1 MSIYAAPRHV
11 DDLSTCTFYHAMDLP
26 GVGSVPGNWDLRG
39 RFEDY
44 TANVALAR
52 ARFLDI
58 GTASGFLS
66 FEAEKRGA
74 EVVSFDSA
82 SRASHHHVPY
92 REVRTDPAT
101 YGATAGADNDDYTG
115 LRNSY
120 WLAHRL
126 LGSRARCFYGN
137 VYDLPAELG
146 EFDVVM
152 VGQILGHLRDPL
164 GALTSIA
171 ARCRGT
177 MIITDNMLQVEQPV
191 AAFSGNI
198 NQPVSPIRH
207 VVWWQL
213 SPVLIRNFLQIL
225 GLESVSFAI
234 NQYAFGPPDGPK
246 NVMALSTLAA
256 VRTEPAA

>member
-1 MSIYAAPRHV
+1 MSIYAEPRDV
-11 DDLSTCTFYHAMDLP
+11 EDVASCMFYHSMDLP
-26 GVGSVPGNWDLRG
+26 GLGTVPGNWDLRG

-44 TANVALAR
+44 TGNVALAGT
-52 ARFLDI
+52 RFLDV

-66 FEAEKRGA
+66 FEAERRGA
-74 EVVSFDSA
+74 DVVSFESV
-82 SRASHHHVPY
+82 SRDLHQHVPFA
-92 REVRTDPAT
+92 EVRRDPTGFYKAVP
-101 YGATAGADNDDYTG
+101 GRDNFDG

-126 LGSRARCFYGN
+126 LGSSAKCFYGD
-137 VYDLPAELG
+137 VYDLPASLG

-177 MIITDNMLQVEQPV
+177 LIVTECMLVSDQPIAMFPV
-191 AAFSGNI
+191 NAQTPESAF
-198 NQPVSPIRH
+198 RL
-207 VVWWQL
+207 VVWWML
-213 SPVLIRNFLQIL
+213 SPVLLRNFLKIL
-225 GLESVSFAI
+225 GLEAV
-234 NQYAFGPPDGPK
+234 AFTAHEYEYGDPK
-246 NVMALSTLAA
+246 QAKNRMTLNTMVL